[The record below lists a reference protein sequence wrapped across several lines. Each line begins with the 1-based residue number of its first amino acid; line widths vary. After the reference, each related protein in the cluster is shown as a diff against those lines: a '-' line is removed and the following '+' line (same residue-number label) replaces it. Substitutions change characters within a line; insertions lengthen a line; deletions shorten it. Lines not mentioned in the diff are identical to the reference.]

1 MFYALFERERLKT
14 NHFIEQSEITL
25 KQFEEWFT
33 MTELS
38 FIPQRPKKWTWGPL
52 LDKTGLQ
59 NRTNKNHVTSKTAD
73 KNCNRK

>member
-1 MFYALFERERLKT
+1 
-14 NHFIEQSEITL
+14 
-25 KQFEEWFT
+25 

-59 NRTNKNHVTSKTAD
+59 NRTNKNYITSKTAD
-73 KNCNRK
+73 KTAIESRMVIQKTKKKRIYIEK